1 MNKIKSY
8 DDLVAH
14 RLHLESNLRSQKVYL
29 NDKVN
34 KIKEKFEPINKLFS
48 FFNGEKNNR
57 GKLLLQTGSSL
68 LKIGS
73 TAGIDM
79 LLQKKLAKAGW
90 LTKLVLP
97 FVLRFA
103 AAKAVDK
110 VEHKT
115 T

>member
-1 MNKIKSY
+1 MNKIKNY
-8 DDLVAH
+8 DELVAH
-14 RLHLESNLRSQKVYL
+14 RMHLEANLRSQKVYL
-29 NDKVN
+29 NSKVS
-34 KIKEKFEPINKLFS
+34 KIKEKFEPINKVFS
-48 FFNGEKNNR
+48 FFNGENNSR

-73 TAGIDM
+73 TAGID
-79 LLQKKLAKAGW
+79 LLFQKKLAKAGW

-110 VEHKT
+110 VEQKT
-115 T
+115 V

>member
-1 MNKIKSY
+1 MNRIKNY
-8 DDLVAH
+8 DELVAH
-14 RLHLESNLRSQKVYL
+14 RTHLEANLRAQKAYL
-29 NDKVN
+29 NGKVN
-34 KIKEKFEPINKLFS
+34 KIKERFEPFNKIVSL
-48 FFNGEKNNR
+48 FNGEKNGR

-73 TAGIDM
+73 SAGIDF

-103 AAKAVDK
+103 AAKTVDK
-110 VEHKT
+110 VEQKT
-115 T
+115 A

>member
-1 MNKIKSY
+1 MNKIKNY
-8 DDLVAH
+8 EDLVAH
-14 RLHLESNLRSQKVYL
+14 RRHLETNLRSQKSYL
-29 NDKVN
+29 NHRVDL
-34 KIKEKFEPINKLFS
+34 IKEKFEPISKVVS
-48 FFNGEKNNR
+48 FFKSDKKTKLNTLINN
-57 GKLLLQTGSSL
+57 GSSL

-79 LLQKKLAKAGW
+79 LLQRRLSKAGW

-103 AAKAVDK
+103 AARTLEK

-115 T
+115 V